1 MNIVYKEFISVEDYN
16 LLREAVGWEKI
27 CGEQAQQGLDNSA
40 YVIGCYEDNKIVG
53 SARIIWDRGYI
64 AYLADVMVLPEYQ
77 GKGIGRR
84 MVEKSIAFVKA
95 HLKAGWKIK
104 IVLVSAK
111 GKEVFYKKFGFSERP
126 SENFGAGMDMW
137 II

>member
-1 MNIVYKEFISVEDYN
+1 MKSCFIFKLKDDFALNIVYKEFISVEDYN

-95 HLKAGWKIK
+95 QLKAGWKIK
-104 IVLVSAK
+104 IVMVSDK
-111 GKEVFYKKFGFSERP
+111 GKEEYFK
-126 SENFGAGMDMW
+126 
-137 II
+137 